1 MSVIDLVAYGHDNQ
15 GGIYTGTSFSDKTFY
30 GFRLDSVGDLTCTII
45 RSDDDDVIELPSS
58 AAAAYIDSSGEELGY
73 TFKDP
78 NEYRA
83 HFWSMD
89 AITFR
94 FNQNNGHLEMVVY

>member
-1 MSVIDLVAYGHDNQ
+1 MSYGHDNE
-15 GGIYTGTSFSDKTFY
+15 GGIYTGTSYSDKTFY
-30 GFRLDSVGDLTCTII
+30 GFRLDSIGDLTCTII
-45 RSDDDDVIELPSS
+45 RSDDSDVVELPSKVS
-58 AAAAYIDSSGEELGY
+58 APYFDANVDSLGV
-73 TFKDP
+73 TFADP
-78 NEYRA
+78 DEYRA

>member
-1 MSVIDLVAYGHDNQ
+1 MSYGHDNE
-15 GGIYTGTSFSDKTFY
+15 GGIYTGTLYSDKTFY
-30 GFRLDSVGDLTCTII
+30 GFKLDSVGDLTCTII
-45 RSDDDDVIELPSS
+45 KSDDSDVIELPSS
-58 AAAAYIDSSGEELGY
+58 ASAAYFDSNGDSLGI

-78 NEYRA
+78 DEYRA
-83 HFWSMD
+83 HFWSLD